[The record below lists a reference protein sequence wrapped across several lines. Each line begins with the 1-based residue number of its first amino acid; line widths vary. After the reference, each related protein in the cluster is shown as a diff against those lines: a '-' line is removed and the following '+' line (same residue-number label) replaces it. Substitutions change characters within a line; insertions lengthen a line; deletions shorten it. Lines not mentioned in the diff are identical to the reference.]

1 MSHETFNS
9 RGLKVL
15 IVEDDT
21 LVGLGLKAHL
31 ERLGHVVVGQAA
43 STDEAMRLYREQRPD
58 LVLVDIRL
66 NGDDGIDLAG
76 QLMEER
82 RAPIIMISAYS
93 DPELINRASSAGIFG
108 YLVKPFS
115 FETLVAQIEVAAKRF
130 REREQLIQDRDE
142 AIQNLETRKLVER
155 AKGIFM
161 KRLSLS
167 EPDAHRRLQLES
179 QRRRISLAEL
189 AKKVIES
196 DELW

>member
-9 RGLKVL
+9 GGLKVL

-21 LVGLGLKAHL
+21 LVGLGLKDHL
-31 ERLGHVVVGQAA
+31 ERLGHVVVGHAA
-43 STDEAMRLYREQRPD
+43 TAEEAKRLFRANPPD
-58 LVLVDIRL
+58 LILVDIRL
-66 NGDDGIDLAG
+66 NGDDGITLAEA
-76 QLMEER
+76 LMEER
-82 RAPIIMISAYS
+82 RTPIIMISAYS

-115 FETLVAQIEVAAKRF
+115 FETLVAQIEVAVKRF
-130 REREQLIQDRDE
+130 REREQLIQDRDA

-161 KRLSLS
+161 KRLNLS
-167 EPDAHRRLQLES
+167 EPEAHRRLQLES